1 MTVSAT
7 ITPSRP
13 LFTRVC
19 SIFPRVAVLFN
30 DLKRAPASISRD
42 SATSFIPTA
51 T

>member
-19 SIFPRVAVLFN
+19 SIFPSVVAGRKV
-30 DLKRAPASISRD
+30 DPLKYIVNLD
-42 SATSFIPTA
+42 HIDQYI
-51 T
+51 